1 MFSKEFWMDTLE
13 RTIYTMAECALASL
27 GTTAMI
33 TEVNWSVVAST
44 TAISGIITVLKCIT
58 LETKKGNK

>member
-44 TAISGIITVLKCIT
+44 TALAGIITVLKCIT
-58 LETKKGNK
+58 LETNKGNK